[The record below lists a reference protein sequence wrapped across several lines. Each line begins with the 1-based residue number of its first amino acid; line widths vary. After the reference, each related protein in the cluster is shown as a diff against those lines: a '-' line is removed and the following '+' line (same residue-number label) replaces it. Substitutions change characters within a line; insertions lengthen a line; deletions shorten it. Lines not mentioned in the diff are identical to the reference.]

1 MFMAFS
7 SMCVVVATASASITP
22 TGGVRLP
29 TMWITVLILAG
40 SVIFEPIRL
49 GLVVLLLSRKRP
61 LRQLL
66 VFCCG
71 GLTMGSGV
79 GLVVLFV
86 LRAAPVFGHVS
97 VAQVQLASGFVA
109 LLIAAAIAANTLR
122 HKPVRRAP
130 ANAEAG
136 RDGGVALLER
146 TQPGALA
153 KLTGRARVFLQGD
166 SLRVAWVSGLGAA
179 LPSANYMASMATI
192 LASHAGAVT
201 QAQAVVAYNLVA
213 FTVAE
218 IPLVSYLLAPRRTR
232 ASMVALQTWLRSR
245 TRGDIAALI
254 ATGGAAMLALGLTSL

>member
-1 MFMAFS
+1 
-7 SMCVVVATASASITP
+7 MCAVVATASASITP
-22 TGGVRLP
+22 AGGVRLP
-29 TMWITVLILAG
+29 SMWITVLILAG

-109 LLIAAAIAANTLR
+109 LLIAAAIAANTVR
-122 HKPVRRAP
+122 HKPVRRSP
-130 ANAEAG
+130 ANAEAAG
-136 RDGGVALLER
+136 GGVALLER

-153 KLTGRARVFLQGD
+153 KLTGRARAFLQGD

-179 LPSANYMASMATI
+179 LPSANYMASMAAI

-218 IPLVSYLLAPRRTR
+218 IPLVSCLLAPRRTR